1 MHFEFATASHILF
14 GPGTCVEVPT
24 LAAALGQRVLFVT
37 DSVER
42 CKSLLDNLKTQGLFI
57 VIFLVKKEP
66 DINCV
71 IMATRNA
78 QESEC
83 QFVIGF
89 GGGAALDTGK
99 AAAALLT
106 NPGSPFD
113 YLEIIGAGKKLENP
127 SCPYIASPPLPGLDR
142 R

>member
-57 VIFLVKKEP
+57 VIF
-66 DINCV
+66 
-71 IMATRNA
+71 
-78 QESEC
+78 
-83 QFVIGF
+83 
-89 GGGAALDTGK
+89 
-99 AAAALLT
+99 
-106 NPGSPFD
+106 
-113 YLEIIGAGKKLENP
+113 
-127 SCPYIASPPLPGLDR
+127 
-142 R
+142 